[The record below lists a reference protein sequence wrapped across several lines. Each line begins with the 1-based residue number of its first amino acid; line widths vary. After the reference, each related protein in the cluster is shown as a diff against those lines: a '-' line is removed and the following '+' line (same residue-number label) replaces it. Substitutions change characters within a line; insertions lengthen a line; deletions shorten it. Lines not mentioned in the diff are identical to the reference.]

1 MNGTH
6 MRTFA
11 ALAITACAAAL
22 LGGCGT
28 RISQGSFTELQ
39 SGKKVEVFRYEEAGS
54 PFGLKEAGEDGDT
67 IVEPAWSRYTWG
79 GGVIYVQPTGMRE
92 WVRVLGDGKQTDDR
106 WDSVACFGQD
116 SYSMWVRKRGGET
129 SVTDLALAPI
139 TLRTVSGPGREMLAK
154 AKAWTPANLGNIG
167 TQGYILRVWSP
178 LDVLA
183 PEIGKLDQPAAE
195 KAWFF
200 DTYAQLSNLALQTYY
215 HTEGMNY
222 TNHYFGGYVKS
233 MHRVVEAYSEGI
245 RLNAGADKALDP
257 QMRRNRIVAIF
268 TVMAYDKEPVRGTQL
283 EKLVE
288 LANEDFTALE
298 ADPANAPMI
307 AAYTAELQKLI
318 AKRSR

>member
-1 MNGTH
+1 
-6 MRTFA
+6 MRPLA
-11 ALAITACAAAL
+11 SLAILACVAAL

-28 RISQGSFTELQ
+28 RNSKGTFTELQ
-39 SGKKVEVFRYEEAGS
+39 SGKKLEVFSYEGAGNLY
-54 PFGLKEAGEDGDT
+54 GLREAGEDGRS
-67 IVEPAWSRYTWG
+67 IVEPAWSGYTWG
-79 GGVIYVQPTGMRE
+79 GGVIYVVPTGSRD
-92 WVRVLGDGKQTDDR
+92 WVRVLGDGKLTDDR
-106 WDSVACFGQD
+106 WDSVSCYGRD
-116 SYSMWVRKRGGET
+116 SYSMWIRKRGGET

-139 TLRTVSGPGREMLAK
+139 TLRTVSGPAHEMLVK

-178 LDVLA
+178 LDSLV
-183 PEIGKLDQPAAE
+183 PEIAKLDQTAAD

-233 MHRVVEAYSEGI
+233 MHRVVEAYTEGI
-245 RLNAGADKALDP
+245 RHNAGADKALDA
-257 QMRRNRIVAIF
+257 QMHRNRVVAIF
-268 TVMAYDKEPVRGTQL
+268 TVMAYDKEPVGGTAL

-298 ADPANAPMI
+298 ADPANAAMI

>member
-1 MNGTH
+1 
-6 MRTFA
+6 MRPLA
-11 ALAITACAAAL
+11 SLAIIACAAAL

-28 RISQGSFTELQ
+28 RTSRGTFTEMQ
-39 SGKKVEVFRYEEAGS
+39 SGKKLEVFHYEDTRNVY
-54 PFGLKEAGEDGDT
+54 GLKEAGEDGAT
-67 IVEPAWSRYTWG
+67 IVEPVWSGCIWG
-79 GGVIYVQPTGMRE
+79 GGVIYVQPTGSRD
-92 WVRVLGDGKQTDDR
+92 WVRVLSDGKLTDDR
-106 WDSVACFGQD
+106 WDSVSPFSQD
-116 SYSMWVRKRGGET
+116 SYSMWVRKRGNEA
-129 SVTDLALAPI
+129 SVTDLALVPI
-139 TLRTVSGPGREMLAK
+139 TLRVVSGPAHEMLAK
-154 AKAWTPANLGNIG
+154 AKGWTPANLGNIG

-178 LDVLA
+178 LNSLV
-183 PEIGKLDQPAAE
+183 PEIAKLDQTAAD

-233 MHRVVEAYSEGI
+233 MHRVVEAYTEGI
-245 RLNAGADKALDP
+245 RHNAGADKALDAR
-257 QMRRNRIVAIF
+257 MRRERVVAIF
-268 TVMAYDKEPVRGTQL
+268 TVMAYDKEPVGGTAL

-298 ADPANAPMI
+298 ADPANAAMI